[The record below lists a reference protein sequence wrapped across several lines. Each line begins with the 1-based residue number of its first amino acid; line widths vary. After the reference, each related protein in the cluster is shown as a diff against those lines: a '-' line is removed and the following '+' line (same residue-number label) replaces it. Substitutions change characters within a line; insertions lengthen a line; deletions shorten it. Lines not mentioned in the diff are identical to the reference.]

1 MIIDVNLEFRM
12 KITKIDTNDKQV
24 DNENNDNYDCGA
36 LMER

>member
-12 KITKIDTNDKQV
+12 KTMKINTNDKQV
-24 DNENNDNYDCGA
+24 DNENNDNYDYGA